1 MKAKEKTKAHI
12 RYRNKEDKIVVGVT
26 TALNVL
32 SKPALIPWANR
43 LGLQG
48 IDSTKYVDDKADIGT
63 CCHYLIECDLKSET
77 PDLKDYAPA
86 VVNEAENGF
95 LKFLEWKK
103 AHIITSVKS
112 EIQLVS
118 EVHQYGGTIDIY
130 AELDGKPTLIDIKTS
145 GSGIW
150 PEMKHQVSAYK
161 QLLEENGHKVDKVM
175 ILRVGRSEDEGFE
188 YAEIGNLDKHFELF
202 LHCLA
207 IYNIRKTIDKS

>member
-32 SKPALIPWANR
+32 AKPALIAWANR

-48 IDSTKYVDDKADIGT
+48 IDSTKYVDDKAEIGT
-63 CCHYLIECDLKSET
+63 CCHYLIECELKGEK
-77 PDLKDYAPA
+77 PDLKDYAPS
-86 VVNEAENGF
+86 VVSEAENGF

-103 AHIITSVKS
+103 GKDLKLILS
-112 EIQLVS
+112 EVPLVS

-130 AELDGKPTLIDIKTS
+130 AMLNDKPTLIDIKTS

-150 PEMKHQVSAYK
+150 PEMKHQVAAYK
-161 QLLEENGHKVDKVM
+161 ELLTENGYPVEDVM

-188 YAEIGNLDKHFELF
+188 YASIGNLDKHFELF
-202 LHCLA
+202 KHCLA
-207 IYNIRKTIDKS
+207 IYNIRKDLR

>member
-32 SKPALIPWANR
+32 AKPALIAWANR

-48 IDSTKYVDDKADIGT
+48 IDSTKYVDDKAEIGT
-63 CCHYLIECDLKSET
+63 CCHYLIECELKGEK
-77 PDLKDYAPA
+77 PDLKDYAPS
-86 VVNEAENGF
+86 VVSEAENGF

-103 AHIITSVKS
+103 GKDLKLILS
-112 EIQLVS
+112 EVPLVS

-130 AELDGKPTLIDIKTS
+130 AMLNDKPTLIDIKTS

-150 PEMKHQVSAYK
+150 PEMKHQVAAYK
-161 QLLEENGHKVDKVM
+161 ELLTENGFPVVDVV

-188 YAEIGNLDKHFELF
+188 YASIGNLDKHFSLF
-202 LHCLA
+202 LHCLD
-207 IYNIRKTIDKS
+207 IYNIRKTLDR

>member
-32 SKPALIPWANR
+32 SKPTLIAWANK

-48 IDSTKYVDDKADIGT
+48 VDSTKYVDDKAGIGT
-63 CCHYLIECDLKSET
+63 CCHYLIECELKGEK
-77 PDLKDYAPA
+77 PNLEDYAPS
-86 VVNEAENGF
+86 VISEAENGF

-103 AHIITSVKS
+103 GKQFKLLLS
-112 EIQLVS
+112 EAPLVS
-118 EVHQYGGTIDIY
+118 EAYQFGGTIDIY

-150 PEMKHQVSAYK
+150 PEMKHQVAAYK
-161 QLLEENGHKVDKVM
+161 ELLTENGYPVEDVM

-188 YAEIGNLDKHFELF
+188 YASIGNLDKHFELF
-202 LHCLA
+202 KHCLA
-207 IYNIRKTIDKS
+207 IYNIRKDLR